1 MPPGTCSA
9 TLPRKRLNSKG
20 INMKHV
26 HYTFFSRNGL
36 RVEKRRL
43 GERTSFPP
51 APWLA
56 TASPAAQTVEIS
68 VLGPP
73 RQGFLR
79 RAIDCRLA
87 RFLLFL
93 TLIGGFTALL
103 TASSHALFNVI
114 LALGVAGVVSAS
126 WKFSA

>member
-1 MPPGTCSA
+1 
-9 TLPRKRLNSKG
+9 
-20 INMKHV
+20 MKHV
-26 HYTFFSRNGL
+26 LYTFISRDGL

-43 GERTSFPP
+43 GERTFFPP

-56 TASPAAQTVEIS
+56 TVSPAAQTVEIS
-68 VLGPP
+68 VLGAAP
-73 RQGFLR
+73 RGFLR